1 MDYAQAARDVTQT
14 IREEGAR
21 IDLTR
26 PGGANYDPATS
37 TNSAEPGKSEGHA
50 VRTEYSTR
58 EIDGT
63 SIKSGDV
70 RFLVAVH
77 DVRDRPM
84 PRPQEGEMLTFSGE
98 IWRVVESMPVSPAG
112 VPVMWKTQARK

>member
-1 MDYAQAARDVTQT
+1 MDYEQAARDTTKT

-21 IDLTR
+21 LTLNR

-37 TNSAEPGKSEGHA
+37 INSAEPGKSEGHA
-50 VRTEYSTR
+50 VRSEYSTR

-77 DVRDRPM
+77 DINDQPM
-84 PRPQEGEMLTFSGE
+84 PRPEEGHTVTFAGE
-98 IWRVVESMPVSPAG
+98 TWRVVKSMPVSPAG
-112 VPVMWKTQARK
+112 VPVLWKTQARK